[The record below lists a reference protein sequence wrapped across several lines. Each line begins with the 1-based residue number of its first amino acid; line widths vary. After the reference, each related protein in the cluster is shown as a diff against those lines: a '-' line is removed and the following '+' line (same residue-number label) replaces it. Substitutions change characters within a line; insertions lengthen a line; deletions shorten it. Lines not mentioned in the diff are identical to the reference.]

1 MGDKEA
7 KVGAPSSIDI
17 SLRFRP
23 LPAKCKQ
30 VEYEVDPEGRG
41 VLFKVDKDLQQ
52 EIVNNARDEYSFKFD
67 HVFDQNAAQV
77 RPGQIDDNCRQ

>member
-1 MGDKEA
+1 MADKGG

-41 VLFKVDKDLQQ
+41 VLFKIDKDLQQ
-52 EIVNNARDEYSFKFD
+52 EIVNNARDEYHFKFD
-67 HVFDQNAAQV
+67 HIFDQNAQQV
-77 RPGQIDDNCRQ
+77 RR